1 MQVVGMAAVLV
12 LLELIR
18 DNADDAL
25 DVPVT
30 MALPDCS
37 SNRYNSLT
45 GRCGDCATSVSTATT
60 TT

>member
-1 MQVVGMAAVLV
+1 MAAVLV